1 METALFAKV
10 QSQIQNTGV
19 ILDHIQD
26 TRMMP
31 RRHEEAPPLIT
42 QEIEASAR
50 TTNLLHIHTTAVAA
64 AHTPIS
70 QPQPSGPG
78 AFWLLLAIKSS
89 IFNNIEATSVADFMI
104 CSSTA
109 RGSSTSCLNISA
121 CPVAIIG

>member
-26 TRMMP
+26 TSMMP
-31 RRHEEAPPLIT
+31 RRHEEAPPLII

-50 TTNLLHIHTTAVAA
+50 TTNLLHIHTTAVAV

-70 QPQPSGPG
+70 RPQPSGPG
-78 AFWLLLAIKSS
+78 GILLLLAIKSS

-104 CSSTA
+104 CSSTT
-109 RGSSTSCLNISA
+109 RGSSISCLHQ
-121 CPVAIIG
+121 PVHVAIIG

>member
-42 QEIEASAR
+42 QEIEAFAR
-50 TTNLLHIHTTAVAA
+50 TTNLLHIHTTAVAV
-64 AHTPIS
+64 AHTHIS
-70 QPQPSGPG
+70 RPQPSGPG
-78 AFWLLLAIKSS
+78 GFL
-89 IFNNIEATSVADFMI
+89 VASGD
-104 CSSTA
+104 
-109 RGSSTSCLNISA
+109 
-121 CPVAIIG
+121 